1 MGTPTRVQ
9 GRTGWSAPQIS
20 PALVQ
25 DWLLPGLIV
34 ALGLALRL
42 RQFNYF
48 LVPDTDFF
56 DLKAVGVAL
65 VHGNPPP
72 HYLRPPLYSLLMAAL
87 APLFRG
93 PDPVLLAAESVN
105 LAAFAVAAFF
115 LHRLA
120 VRFVG
125 SAAWIVTFLF
135 AMDGLGFHMAL
146 QPRAELPAVALVILG
161 CYLATVRPTAAYV
174 SAALA
179 SVTRYEGA
187 FLIPALFVRDLV
199 PGQQR
204 WRAVVLAALASAGL
218 ALWLWL
224 NFLATGH
231 ANPYYEYAGA
241 GTTAA
246 GGAFLWVLART
257 CLSAVGLAPEGRVL
271 AAAAVPL
278 AAFIIGGLASLL
290 RTSLRDALPI
300 VTFFALTLV
309 LNLAFFSPTPE
320 HAFMIVWVTQ
330 LAVVAGFV
338 ALGGLARSLV
348 PFPSGSAAS
357 TRDIRLVLSIGTLL
371 AFALLVWSA
380 HRRGTTIPGEA
391 LVATAVAIGA
401 ILATTRP
408 GSRATALLLAAVI
421 VAVPVA
427 VRRDL
432 RAIHARL
439 DAVAQVKGELRR
451 AGEWFASHAAPDEQ
465 MAVVEPWVVAAFAAP
480 RSMED
485 LVDPGSLTARTPEQ
499 LAKELRR
506 LGVDYVV
513 WNSQHGGLPPTNF
526 YFRKYR
532 IDLLSRLGE
541 GRSSPDFELLDTLR
555 AGPSYAYVY
564 RVRP

>member
-1 MGTPTRVQ
+1 MGTPTHVQ
-9 GRTGWSAPQIS
+9 ARTGRSAPQIS

-25 DWLLPGLIV
+25 DWLLPGLII

-65 VHGNPPP
+65 LHGDPPP
-72 HYLRPPLYSLLMAAL
+72 LYLRPPLYSLLMAAL

-93 PDPVLLAAESVN
+93 PEPVLLAAESVN
-105 LAAFAVAAFF
+105 LVAFAVAAFF

-120 VRFVG
+120 ARFVG
-125 SAAWIVTFLF
+125 SAAWIVTLLF
-135 AMDGLGFHMAL
+135 TMDGLAFHMTL
-146 QPRAELPAVALVILG
+146 QPRAELPTVAFVILG
-161 CYLATVRPTAAYV
+161 CYLATVRPAAAYA

-199 PGQQR
+199 LGQHR

-218 ALWLWL
+218 AVWLWL

-257 CLSAVGLAPEGRVL
+257 FLGAVGLAPEGRVL
-271 AAAAVPL
+271 AAAAVLL
-278 AAFIIGGLASLL
+278 AAFVIGGLATLL
-290 RTSLRDALPI
+290 RTSRRDALPI

-320 HAFMIVWVTQ
+320 HAFMIVWVCQ

-338 ALGGLARSLV
+338 ALGGLARSLA

-357 TRDIRLVLSIGTLL
+357 TRDVRLVLGVGALL
-371 AFALLVWSA
+371 ALALLLWSA
-380 HRRGTTIPGEA
+380 QRRGTFPAEGLA
-391 LVATAVAIGA
+391 VTAVIIVG
-401 ILATTRP
+401 ILGTAQPR
-408 GSRATALLLAAVI
+408 SRVTALLLAAVI
-421 VAVPVA
+421 LAVPVV

-432 RAIHARL
+432 RALHARL
-439 DAVAQVKGELRR
+439 DTVAQVKGELRR
-451 AGEWFASHAAPDEQ
+451 AGEWFAAHAAPDEQ

-480 RSMED
+480 RSRED
-485 LVDPGSLTARTPEQ
+485 LVDPGILTARTADE

-513 WNSQHGGLPPTNF
+513 WNSQHGGLPPTSF

-532 IDLLSRLGE
+532 IDLLSQLGE

>member
-1 MGTPTRVQ
+1 MPQAT
-9 GRTGWSAPQIS
+9 GR
-20 PALVQ
+20 

-56 DLKAVGVAL
+56 DLRAVGVAL
-65 VHGNPPP
+65 VHRNPPP
-72 HYLRPPLYSLLMAAL
+72 LYLRPPLYSLLMAGL

-105 LAAFAVAAFF
+105 LAAFAVAAFS

-125 SAAWIVTFLF
+125 SAAWVVTFLF
-135 AMDGLGFHMAL
+135 AMDGLAFHMAL
-146 QPRAELPAVALVILG
+146 QPRAELPTVALVILG

-199 PGQQR
+199 RGPHRG
-204 WRAVVLAALASAGL
+204 RAVVLAALASAGL
-218 ALWLWL
+218 VVWLGL
-224 NFLATGH
+224 NFRATGH
-231 ANPYYEYAGA
+231 VNPYYEYAGA

-257 CLSAVGLAPEGRVL
+257 CLGAVGLAPEGKVL
-271 AAAAVPL
+271 AGATVLL
-278 AAFIIGGLASLL
+278 AALIVGGLVSLL
-290 RTSLRDALPI
+290 RTSRRDALPI

-338 ALGGLARSLV
+338 GLGHVARSLF

-357 TRDIRLVLSIGTLL
+357 TQAIRLVLGIGTLL
-371 AFALLVWSA
+371 ALALFAWSA
-380 HRRGTTIPGEA
+380 HRRGTTLPAEA
-391 LVATAVAIGA
+391 LAVTAVAIGA
-401 ILATTRP
+401 ILATARP
-408 GSRATALLLAAVI
+408 SSWATALLLAAVI

-439 DAVAQVKGELRR
+439 DTVTHVKGELRR
-451 AGEWFASHAAPDEQ
+451 AGEWFAAHAAPDEQ
-465 MAVVEPWVVAAFAAP
+465 MVVVEPWVVAAFAAP

-485 LVDPGSLTARTPEQ
+485 LVDTRTLTSRTPDE
-499 LAKELRR
+499 LATELRR
-506 LGVDYVV
+506 LGVDYVI
-513 WNSQHGGLPPTNF
+513 WNSQHGNLPPTDF

-532 IDLLSRLGE
+532 VDLLSQLAE